1 MKKMIL
7 NIALIWGITALTVIV
22 LTVLF
27 SLLYREAMGLVILP
41 MHLACFAIP
50 VACAV
55 SGILSAR
62 GNTSFLLSAGIAV
75 VWTIV
80 FISVFYPERGYSS
93 LNFFVLS
100 PLIFNIVAFAVMK
113 AHSLISTT
121 KYASINAGLLIISSA
136 AVFCALY
143 AIAAFNSQLAYS
155 PFDGGNFFFYPQ
167 SSVNVA
173 LSEDGIGVY
182 VLDEANRPYTGTR
195 EVYAKKL
202 KINPFPPT
210 VSGINYYIGGYYYG
224 NSGSRYYNDPLHG
237 KPEVQYLTSFEIE
250 GPFLHH
256 KDYQAVIEKEMAG
269 WGEFYYTEIL
279 SGSDDAHWFAVV
291 LTEAGGL
298 PVKRLITFHDNGVI
312 ASIKVSCLTENGWGR
327 YEDEREIKFDS
338 LGFAGKQGNWSKD
351 DFIES
356 RFDAKAFLAEH
367 TTRKE
372 KIIKRFTS
380 PEKFDY
386 APYPERGIH
395 EDLFD
400 NMVIVYDIPD
410 EELSITAKILNREG
424 EYQWMGEEFEK
435 MRDLINLGRLSID
448 AVHADYHSESNWTR
462 QKDSVR
468 IRITSPKK
476 NKKMYL
482 HYYDGCFYIHN
493 GPYYIDIRYLPE
505 NASEADEH
513 ISLWKE
519 VMAIFEQYTGKELT
533 AQ

>member
-1 MKKMIL
+1 MIL
-7 NIALIWGITALTVIV
+7 NIALIWGITALTVVV

-41 MHLACFAIP
+41 IHLACFAIP

-62 GNTSFLLSAGIAV
+62 GNASFLLSAGIAV
-75 VWTIV
+75 AWTIV
-80 FISVFYPERGYSS
+80 FTSVFSPEREYSPLS
-93 LNFFVLS
+93 FFVLS
-100 PLIFNIVAFAVMK
+100 PLIFSITAFAVMK
-113 AHSLISTT
+113 AHSLISAT
-121 KYASINAGLLIISSA
+121 KYASINVGLLIISGA

-143 AIAAFNSQLAYS
+143 AIAAFDSQLAYS
-155 PFDGGNFFFYPQ
+155 LFDEDNFFFYTQ
-167 SSVNVA
+167 NSASVA
-173 LSEDGIGVY
+173 LSEDGMSVY
-182 VLDEANRPYTGTR
+182 MLDEANIPYTGTR
-195 EVYAKKL
+195 EVYARKL
-202 KINPFPPT
+202 KINPFPPA
-210 VSGINYYIGGYYYG
+210 VSGINYYIDGYCYG
-224 NSGSRYYNDPLHG
+224 NSGNGYNDLLHG
-237 KPEVQYLTSFEIE
+237 KPNAQYLTSFETKE
-250 GPFLHH
+250 PFLHH
-256 KDYQAVIEKEMAG
+256 KDYRAVIENEMAG

-279 SGSDDAHWFAVV
+279 SGGDEVNRFAVV
-291 LTEAGGL
+291 LTETGGL
-298 PVKRLITFHDNGVI
+298 PVKRLITFHGNGVI
-312 ASIKVSCLTENGWGR
+312 ANIKASYFTENGWGL
-327 YEDEREIKFDS
+327 YDDEQKITFDS
-338 LGFAGKQGNWSKD
+338 LGFVGKRGNWSKD

-367 TTRKE
+367 TTRSE
-372 KIIKRFTS
+372 KIIQKFTS

-410 EELSITAKILNREG
+410 EELSITVKILNSEG

-448 AVHADYHSESNWTR
+448 AIHADYHSESNWTG
-462 QKDSVR
+462 QNDSVR

-493 GPYYIDIRYLPE
+493 GPYYIDVRYLPE
-505 NASEADEH
+505 NISETDGH

-519 VMAIFEQYTGKELT
+519 VMTIFERYTGKELT
-533 AQ
+533 TQ